1 MPNDNTDLVM
11 WLQELANMGLDYIIG
26 FIQANT
32 RRIPD
37 SLPVGILFLIF
48 VCLYCLLP
56 YTNLLLLNVG
66 VMYSLDWTIIYFLFY
81 LLNDGQET

>member
-1 MPNDNTDLVM
+1 MPNDNTDLIM

-32 RRIPD
+32 RRVPD

-48 VCLYCLLP
+48 ISG
-56 YTNLLLLNVG
+56 N
-66 VMYSLDWTIIYFLFY
+66 
-81 LLNDGQET
+81 